1 MIMISIRQEPLAL
14 SANMRRA
21 QHCLQFVKDSSRCY
35 VAGNDLLTAFF
46 DQPQLSTVLGRKT
59 TDFFDDEIVRRY
71 DRLDAEISSGRT
83 IIDRFDF
90 TRTPDGSAGWY
101 LYARS
106 RMEQAGGQ
114 FVRGISFPLPD
125 YAHSD
130 RIYTRLARATDVIA
144 ATLDEALDFQSLA
157 TDLEC
162 SIAQLD
168 RDFKRVLGQSPK
180 RYRSRLRVQRAI
192 DAIRAGQSLTEAAH
206 ESGFSEHSALSRAFK
221 DITGLTP
228 KGFRATL
235 S

>member
-1 MIMISIRQEPLAL
+1 MTDLLQEPLAL
-14 SANMRRA
+14 SANLRRSSD
-21 QHCLQFVKDSSRCY
+21 CIQFVKDSSRCY
-35 VAGNDLLTAFF
+35 VAGNRHLRSFF
-46 DQPQLSTVLGRKT
+46 EQSRLSTVLGRRT
-59 TDFFDDEIVRRY
+59 SDFFDDEIVRRY
-71 DRLDAEISSGRT
+71 DQLDAEISSGRT

-90 TRTPDGSAGWY
+90 TRTPGGSTGWY
-101 LYARS
+101 LYSRG
-106 RMEQAGGQ
+106 RMEKNGDQ

-125 YAHSD
+125 HAHADRMYA
-130 RIYTRLARATDVIA
+130 RLARATDIIA
-144 ATLDEALDFQSLA
+144 DTLDVALDIRRLA
-157 TDLEC
+157 SDLDC

-192 DAIRAGQSLTEAAH
+192 DAIRAGLSLTEAAH

>member
-1 MIMISIRQEPLAL
+1 MISIRQEPLAL
-14 SANMRRA
+14 SANFRRA
-21 QHCLQFVKDSSRCY
+21 QDCLQFVKDSSCCY
-35 VAGNDLLTAFF
+35 VAGNHHLTSFF
-46 DQPQLSTVLGRKT
+46 EQPQLSTVLGRRT
-59 TDFFDDEIVRRY
+59 SDFFDDEIVRRY

-90 TRTPDGSAGWY
+90 TRTPGGSAGWY
-101 LYARS
+101 LYARG
-106 RMEQAGGQ
+106 RMEQDGGQ

-125 YAHSD
+125 YARAD
-130 RIYTRLARATDVIA
+130 RIYARLARATDIIA
-144 ATLDEALDFQSLA
+144 DTLDVALDIHVLA
-157 TDLEC
+157 EDLEC

-180 RYRSRLRVQRAI
+180 RYRSRLRVQHAI
-192 DAIRAGQSLTEAAH
+192 DSIRAGRSLTEAAH

>member
-1 MIMISIRQEPLAL
+1 MLLHEPLAL
-14 SANMRRA
+14 SANLHRSRD
-21 QHCLQFVKDSSRCY
+21 CIQFVKDSSRCY
-35 VAGNDLLTAFF
+35 VAGNDQLTAFF
-46 DQPQLSTVLGRKT
+46 DQPQLSSVLGRRT
-59 TDFFDDEIVRRY
+59 SDFFDDEIVRRY
-71 DRLDAEISSGRT
+71 DQLDAEISSGRT

-90 TRTPDGSAGWY
+90 TRTPGGSTGWY

-106 RMEQAGGQ
+106 RMEQDGGQ
-114 FVRGISFPLPD
+114 YVRGISFPLPN
-125 YAHSD
+125 YAHSG
-130 RIYTRLARATDVIA
+130 RTYQRLARATDIIA
-144 ATLDEALDFQSLA
+144 STLDEALDIRRLA

-192 DAIRAGQSLTEAAH
+192 DAIRAGRPLTEAAH

-235 S
+235 A

>member
-1 MIMISIRQEPLAL
+1 MTALLREPLAL
-14 SANMRRA
+14 SANLRRSRD
-21 QHCLQFVKDSSRCY
+21 CIQFVKDSSRCY
-35 VAGNDLLTAFF
+35 VAGNDQLTAFF
-46 DQPQLSTVLGRKT
+46 DQPQLSSVLGRGT
-59 TDFFDDEIVRRY
+59 SDFFDDEIVRRY
-71 DRLDAEISSGRT
+71 DQLDAEISSGRT

-90 TRTPDGSAGWY
+90 TRTPGGSTGWY

-106 RMEQAGGQ
+106 RMEYDGGQ
-114 FVRGISFPLPD
+114 YVRGISFPLPNH
-125 YAHSD
+125 AHSD
-130 RIYTRLARATDVIA
+130 RIYARLARATDIIA
-144 ATLDEALDFQSLA
+144 STLDAALDIRRLA

-206 ESGFSEHSALSRAFK
+206 ECGFSEHSALSRAFK